1 MKELVNRLN
10 EARKAYYEGESI
22 MSDNLY
28 DKLVKM
34 ELTTGVVLPNSP
46 TEEVGYTV
54 VSNLEKVKH
63 EQKALSLDKTKD
75 VHFLETWLGTQ
86 DGVLSWKIYATA

>member
-22 MSDNLY
+22 MSDKEYDNLY

-34 ELTTGVVLPNSP
+34 ELTTGVVLHNSP

-63 EQKALSLDKTKD
+63 EQKALSLDKTKYRLLYIP
-75 VHFLETWLGTQ
+75 HQKRE
-86 DGVLSWKIYATA
+86 